1 VQGCKTGAK
10 WSTLYTEIPRAEAS
24 GRLDLRSECFVTRIE
39 HDDAGRATGVV
50 YRDAAGVEQR
60 QRARVVCVAGNAI
73 ETARLLLL
81 SESGYFKHGLA
92 NGSDQ
97 VGRNYC
103 HHVLSFVFGV
113 FDQPVSFWRG
123 AVLAGVVEDENLH
136 DPRRGFAGGY
146 HLELAMVD
154 LPTLPL
160 IGLPYGWGRDFA
172 SIIDNYRNM
181 AGMLVNGEDLPR
193 ADNRITLSTTRKDAY
208 GLPVAHIH
216 CEPHA
221 NDMAM
226 RAHATG
232 QGQKIYEA
240 VGAKRTV
247 VSSVPPA
254 THQMGTARM
263 SHDPGQGVTNPYG
276 RTHEVPNLFI
286 SDGSVQ
292 TTAGAANPTLTI
304 VALVLRQAEHIG
316 REAAAGR
323 L

>member
-1 VQGCKTGAK
+1 M
-10 WSTLYTEIPRAEAS
+10 
-24 GRLDLRSECFVTRIE
+24 
-39 HDDAGRATGVV
+39 
-50 YRDAAGVEQR
+50 EQR
-60 QRARVVCVAGNAI
+60 QRARIVCVAGNAI

-81 SESGYFKHGLA
+81 SESGRYKNGLA
-92 NGSDQ
+92 NGSGQ

-103 HHVLSFVFGV
+103 HHVLSFVFGI

-123 AVLAGVVEDENLH
+123 AVLAGVVEDENIH
-136 DPRRGFAGGY
+136 DPGRGFAGGY
-146 HLELAMVD
+146 HLELAMLD
-154 LPTLPL
+154 LPTFPL
-160 IGLPYGWGRDFA
+160 IGMPYGWGRDFA
-172 SIIDNYRNM
+172 SVIDNYRNM

-193 ADNRITLSTTRKDAY
+193 PDNRISLSTTLKDPY

-216 CEPHA
+216 CDPHP
-221 NDMAM
+221 NDVAM
-226 RAHATG
+226 LAHATG
-232 QGQKIYEA
+232 RGRKIYEA

-247 VSSVPPA
+247 VSAVPPS

-263 SHDPGQGVTNPYG
+263 SHDPSQGVTNADG

-316 REAAAGR
+316 REVSAGR

>member
-1 VQGCKTGAK
+1 
-10 WSTLYTEIPRAEAS
+10 
-24 GRLDLRSECFVTRIE
+24 
-39 HDDAGRATGVV
+39 
-50 YRDAAGVEQR
+50 
-60 QRARVVCVAGNAI
+60 VCVAGNAI

-81 SESGYFKHGLA
+81 SESGRFKHGLA

-103 HHVLSFVFGV
+103 HHVLSFVFGI
-113 FDQPVSFWRG
+113 FEQPVSFWRG
-123 AVLAGVVEDENLH
+123 AVLAGVVEDENIH

-146 HLELAMVD
+146 HLELAMLD

-172 SIIDNYRNM
+172 SIMDNYRNM

-193 ADNRITLSTTRKDAY
+193 ADNRITLSMTRKDAY

-216 CEPHA
+216 CDPHA
-221 NDMAM
+221 NDLAM
-226 RAHATG
+226 RTHATR

-240 VGAKRTV
+240 VGATRTV
-247 VSSVPPA
+247 VSGMTPA

-263 SHDPGQGVTNPYG
+263 SHDPGQGVTNAYG
-276 RTHEVPNLFI
+276 RAHEVPNLFI